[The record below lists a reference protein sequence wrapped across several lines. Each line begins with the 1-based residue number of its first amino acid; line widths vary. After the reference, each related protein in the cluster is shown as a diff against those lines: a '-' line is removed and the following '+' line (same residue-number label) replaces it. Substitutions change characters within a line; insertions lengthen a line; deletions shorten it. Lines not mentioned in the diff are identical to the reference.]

1 MQPDVKIA
9 MTIHPEVSHEIM
21 EKTFEGALLAHMLV
35 PIRTASGYELVG
47 PNGVS
52 PVVVGLGD
60 LLAKALESNGSLAE
74 KMVPVINAALQA
86 DEVHYDPSITLD
98 EISDAL
104 GESFDVTTVLQEVCR
119 LHPAQIP
126 YFQVLWSTFVEGHER
141 RLAQH
146 GMLSGGADLI
156 TATGVNSLNARD
168 WLDDQTEAALRV
180 QAASKR
186 NEDWNFTGTN
196 ESDGFWHLSLP
207 ATDIKK
213 ILADDPVDELHIRCD
228 GNGEYD
234 LFRWMASEGVGR
246 FVAVRDTLDAA
257 MRSGEER
264 LAIAEAE
271 CSEALCKSMGLSF
284 EEWSIDWDNG
294 MPYAINRSEPEL
306 HIVYDGDGFW
316 GLYMDEDERSQS
328 DRPSVLA
335 DMVRDVHR
343 EVFPNEP

>member
-9 MTIHPEVSHEIM
+9 MTIQPEISHEIM
-21 EKTFEGALLAHMLV
+21 EKTFEGALLAHLLV
-35 PIRTASGYELVG
+35 PVRTASGYQLSA

-52 PVVVGLGD
+52 PVFSGLDDLIALAEASSGD
-60 LLAKALESNGSLAE
+60 LAARML
-74 KMVPVINAALQA
+74 PVIVKAYEENDRHAGGTLHV
-86 DEVHYDPSITLD
+86 DEVA
-98 EISDAL
+98 EAL
-104 GESFDVTTVLQEVCR
+104 GEDFDVTRVLQEVCR
-119 LHPAQIP
+119 LHTAETP
-126 YFQVLWSTFVEGHER
+126 YFQILWSTFVEGSAR

-146 GMLSGGADLI
+146 GMISGGADLV
-156 TATGVNSLNARD
+156 TATGVTSFNAKD

-196 ESDGFWHLSLP
+196 ESDGLWHLSLP

-213 ILADDPVDELHIRCD
+213 ILADDPLDELHIKCD

-246 FVAVRDTLDAA
+246 FIDVRDTLEAA

-284 EEWSIDWDNG
+284 EEWSIEWDDG
-294 MPYAINRSEPEL
+294 MPYAINRREPEL
-306 HIVYDGDGFW
+306 HIVYDGDGIW
-316 GLYMDEDERSQS
+316 GLYMDEDERGQS
-328 DRPSVLA
+328 DRPSVLG

-343 EVFPNEP
+343 EVFSTEP